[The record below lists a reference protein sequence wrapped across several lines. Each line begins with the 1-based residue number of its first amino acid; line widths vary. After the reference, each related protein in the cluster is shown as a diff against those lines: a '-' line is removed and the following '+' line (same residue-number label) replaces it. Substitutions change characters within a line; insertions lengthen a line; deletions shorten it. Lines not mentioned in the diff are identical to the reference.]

1 MWLCHADALTKSR
14 HLSLWAED
22 LPGVQV
28 LLPDQER
35 YGQASGVMGMLMDNP
50 ARKPV
55 VLRLAEGTLRLGEGP
70 LAFEHANRPAIDAYW
85 ETATAQ
91 MPRLWNGPAFLFE
104 DVSLEGGRLSGTG
117 RRTDFATFLYWRD
130 NGRPREV
137 VHITGTSLPVLAD
150 GSLFGVRM
158 AAHTANGGA
167 AYFPAGS
174 LDEDDLVDGAF
185 DLTASIARELREET
199 GLAFD
204 RADDL
209 FTAAFD
215 RGAYHI
221 ARRSR
226 LTGDFDNCRDML
238 ARHQAETGDDE
249 IEAAVAIRRDGAGLA
264 ALKPYARALADWHF
278 ENEAFSCSGEG

>member
-1 MWLCHADALTKSR
+1 MCGDVARDRPQMWLCHADALTKSR

-55 VLRLAEGTLRLGEGP
+55 VLRLAEVTLRLGEGP

-117 RRTDFATFLYWRD
+117 RTSRHFSTGATTA
-130 NGRPREV
+130 GRARSSTLPGHRCPCWPTAPCSASAWPR
-137 VHITGTSLPVLAD
+137 IRP
-150 GSLFGVRM
+150 M
-158 AAHTANGGA
+158 AARPI
-167 AYFPAGS
+167 FPPALS
-174 LDEDDLVDGAF
+174 MRTILSMAR
-185 DLTASIARELREET
+185 SI
-199 GLAFD
+199 
-204 RADDL
+204 
-209 FTAAFD
+209 
-215 RGAYHI
+215 
-221 ARRSR
+221 
-226 LTGDFDNCRDML
+226 
-238 ARHQAETGDDE
+238 
-249 IEAAVAIRRDGAGLA
+249 
-264 ALKPYARALADWHF
+264 
-278 ENEAFSCSGEG
+278 

>member
-55 VLRLAEGTLRLGEGP
+55 VLRLAEVTLRLGEGP

-185 DLTASIARELREET
+185 DLTASIARELRE
-199 GLAFD
+199 
-204 RADDL
+204 
-209 FTAAFD
+209 
-215 RGAYHI
+215 
-221 ARRSR
+221 RSR